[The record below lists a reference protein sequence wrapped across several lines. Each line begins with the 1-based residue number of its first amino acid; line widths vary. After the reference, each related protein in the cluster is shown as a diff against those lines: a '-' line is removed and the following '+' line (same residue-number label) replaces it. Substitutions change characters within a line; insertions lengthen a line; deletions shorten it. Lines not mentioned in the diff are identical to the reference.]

1 MIQEPNFA
9 RLEISVTATTE
20 LVRCYYDAFN
30 AKDWDRM
37 LACVAD
43 DIRHDVNEGDRRGG
57 KAAFRDFLQSMD
69 RCYDERLEDIVV
81 MVDQTGRRAA
91 AEFIVHGRYLVADPG
106 QPEAHGQEYLL
117 SVGVFLEVVDGK
129 IARVTTYYNLKN
141 WIAQVSKAA

>member
-1 MIQEPNFA
+1 M
-9 RLEISVTATTE
+9 TATTE
-20 LVRCYYDAFN
+20 LVRRYYDAFN
-30 AKDWDRM
+30 AKDFDSM

-57 KAAFRDFLQSMD
+57 KAAFRQFLKAMD

-81 MVDQTGRRAA
+81 MVDDTGRRAA

-106 QPEAHGQEYLL
+106 LPEARGQKYVLP
-117 SVGVFLEVVDGK
+117 VGAFLEVVDGK
-129 IARVTTYYNLKN
+129 ITRVTTYYNLKN